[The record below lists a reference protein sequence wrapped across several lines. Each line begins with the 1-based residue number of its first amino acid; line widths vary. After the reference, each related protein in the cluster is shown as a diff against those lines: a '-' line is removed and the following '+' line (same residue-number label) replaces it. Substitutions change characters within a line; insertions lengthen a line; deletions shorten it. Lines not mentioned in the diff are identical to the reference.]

1 MIALA
6 IILGWI
12 LLNTWICILIDDQY
26 EWDEKLTLAVC
37 AIFSPML
44 AIPIGR
50 AIYKALKKRKRG
62 KNK

>member
-1 MIALA
+1 MTVLA
-6 IILGWI
+6 IILGWF

-26 EWDEKLTLAVC
+26 AWDEKLTIAVC

-50 AIYKALKKRKRG
+50 AIYKALKKKKRG
-62 KNK
+62 KKQ

>member
-1 MIALA
+1 MTILA
-6 IILGWI
+6 IILGWF

-26 EWDEKLTLAVC
+26 AWDEKLTIAVC

-50 AIYKALKKRKRG
+50 AIYKALKKKKRG
-62 KNK
+62 KKQ